1 MSCGEDGAVPINC
14 FALVTYIPEPLGGFL
29 DRLRRDL
36 IPGCLPRAHVTILPP
51 RPVLAPTADAVAKL
65 NQWIAELEAFE
76 IEAREVEVF
85 ENTSVIHIGLGKGR
99 EELQWIHTQL
109 NADPLEFSE
118 PFPYHP
124 HITLAQ
130 DFDAEQVPR
139 LLEEAK
145 RHWAQYAGP
154 RTFPVE
160 TITFVQNTTQNRWI
174 DLARWS
180 LGAVPT
186 VR

>member
-1 MSCGEDGAVPINC
+1 MSCGDDGAVPINC
-14 FALVTYIPEPLGGFL
+14 FALVTYISDPLGGFL

-51 RPVLAPTADAVAKL
+51 RPVLTPTQDAVTQL
-65 NQWIAELEAFE
+65 DRWIAELGAFE
-76 IEAREVEVF
+76 IQAGDVDVF
-85 ENTSVIHIGLGKGR
+85 ENTAVIHIGLTKWR
-99 EELQWIHTQL
+99 EELEWIHGQL
-109 NADPLEFSE
+109 NSGALEFSE

-130 DFDAEQVPR
+130 DFDPQQVPR

-145 RHWAQYAGP
+145 RHWAEFPGP
-154 RTFPVE
+154 RSFLVE
-160 TITFVQNTTQNRWI
+160 RITFVQNTTQNRWI
-174 DLARWS
+174 DLAHWS

-186 VR
+186 AR

>member
-1 MSCGEDGAVPINC
+1 MSCGEDGVVPINC
-14 FALVTYIPEPLGGFL
+14 FALVSYIPDPLGAFL

-51 RPVLAPTADAVAKL
+51 RPVLVPTEEAVAKL
-65 NQWIAELEAFE
+65 NQWIAEVETFE
-76 IEAREVEVF
+76 IEAGGVEVF

-99 EELQWIHTQL
+99 AEMEWIHSQL
-109 NADPLEFSE
+109 NAGPLEFAE

-130 DFDAEQVPR
+130 DFDCQQVPR

-145 RHWAQYAGP
+145 RWWAEYAGP
-154 RTFPVE
+154 RSFPVE
-160 TITFVQNTTQNRWI
+160 TITFVQNSMQNRWI

-186 VR
+186 PR